1 MSSNLRVKDGMRR
14 YNIQVSGY
22 SQSKPV
28 IVTKGCAGYK
38 ATNTG
43 AVIVR
48 VNGEIL
54 YPGVPG
60 TRLGD
65 STSVL
70 LHENDLY
77 AGNIDVS
84 FDAGAGAA
92 VVIVQ
97 IFYIYE

>member
-1 MSSNLRVKDGMRR
+1 MKHFNVQFNT
-14 YNIQVSGY
+14 YVI
-22 SQSKPV
+22 SKQI

-43 AVIVR
+43 ATTVK
-48 VNGEIL
+48 VNEEIL

-65 STSVL
+65 STTVV

-77 AGNIDVS
+77 TGNIEIS
-84 FDAGAGAA
+84 FNAGAGSA
-92 VVIVQ
+92 VSIGQ